1 MLLFLHQSN
10 SPVHTTPIQH
20 QTTQRARDHSNGTAP
35 LLTALCLSPQRRA
48 HLSKALLRT
57 TLLREAKATRRI
69 MALQHRR
76 LMVVVVLT
84 TNETRTGTKT
94 VIIITTTITKI
105 MVAGAIR
112 STGIRT
118 GISTEALTGEM
129 EMRNRREVLQRL

>member
-35 LLTALCLSPQRRA
+35 LLTALCLSHQRRA

-76 LMVVVVLT
+76 LMVVVLLT
-84 TNETRTGTKT
+84 TNETHTGTKT
-94 VIIITTTITKI
+94 VIITTTITKI

-129 EMRNRREVLQRL
+129 EIMRNRREVLQRL